1 MTIEFE
7 GGEHEIQNLS
17 LKTTVNDVICAMLR
31 NGKNDSLRNASSQ
44 FVIVESWRKIERPL
58 PPRTRILKVWKSWRN
73 EQANV
78 KYFLKTAQR
87 FDWSIMTHMI

>member
-1 MTIEFE
+1 MTIHFE

-17 LKTTVNDVICAMLR
+17 LKTTVNDVIVAML
-31 NGKNDSLRNASSQ
+31 KNIVKTNNSSSQ
-44 FVIVESWRKIERPL
+44 YVIVENWRRIERPL

-73 EQANV
+73 EQSNV

-87 FDWSIMTHMI
+87 FDLFR